1 LDSQIVKLYYLNS
14 ITMKIRSILLVILF
28 TGIMSTSLNAQATGF
43 KISLAE
49 WSLHRAIGKGTVTN
63 LDFPRIT
70 KKTYGLDAVEYVST
84 FFKGKGEDTGYL
96 TQLKDSCSKYGVKSL
111 LIMVDGEGSL
121 ADTSLA
127 SRTKAIEN
135 HYKWIKAAKFL
146 GCHSIR
152 VNAAGRGTM
161 GQMQAA
167 AIDALSKLSD
177 YAAGYGINV
186 VVENH
191 GGNSSIGK
199 WLAEIM
205 KTVNKPNCGTLPDLG
220 NFYEYDRYK
229 GVADIM
235 PYAKGVS
242 GKTYDFDADGNET
255 KVDYAKMMKIISD
268 AKYQGYIDVEYE
280 GNTLSENDGI
290 LASIALINKVIAP
303 YNTK

>member
-1 LDSQIVKLYYLNS
+1 
-14 ITMKIRSILLVILF
+14 MKIKSLLLTALIGGFISVNLF
-28 TGIMSTSLNAQATGF
+28 GQKQEF

-49 WSLHRAIGKGTVTN
+49 WSLHRALGNGKTITN
-63 LDFPRIT
+63 LDFPRIA
-70 KKTYGLDAVEYVST
+70 KKTYNLDAVEYVST
-84 FFKGKGEDTGYL
+84 FFKGKGEDQAYL
-96 TQLKDSCSKYGVKSL
+96 TALKDSCSKYGVKSL
-111 LIMVDGEGSL
+111 IIMVDGEGNL

-127 SRTKAIEN
+127 VRTKAVEN
-135 HYKWIKAAKFL
+135 HYKWVKAAKFL

-167 AIDALSKLSD
+167 AIDGLSKLST
-177 YAAGYGINV
+177 YAADYGINV
-186 VVENH
+186 IVENH

-229 GVADIM
+229 GVADMM

-242 GKTYDFDADGNET
+242 GKTHDFDAEGNET
-255 KVDYAKMMKIISD
+255 QIDYAKMMKIISD
-268 AKYQGYIDVEYE
+268 SKYSGYIDVEYE
-280 GNTLSENDGI
+280 GNILSEDEGI
-290 LASIALINKVIAP
+290 KASITLVKKVIAP
-303 YNTK
+303 YNN

>member
-1 LDSQIVKLYYLNS
+1 
-14 ITMKIRSILLVILF
+14 MKIRSLIIAILL
-28 TGIMSTSLNAQATGF
+28 TGLVSANSFAQKQEF

-63 LDFPRIT
+63 LDFPRIA

-84 FFKGKGEDTGYL
+84 FFKGKGEDQAYL
-96 TQLKDSCSKYGVKSL
+96 TALKDSCTKYGVRSL

-127 SRTKAIEN
+127 ARTKAIEN
-135 HYKWIKAAKFL
+135 HYKWVKAAKFL
-146 GCHSIR
+146 GCHTIR

-161 GQMQAA
+161 GEMQAA
-167 AIDALSKLSD
+167 AIDALGKLST
-177 YAAGYGINV
+177 YAADYGINV

-199 WLAEIM
+199 WLAKIM

-220 NFYEYDRYK
+220 NFYEYDRYA
-229 GVADIM
+229 GVKEMM

-242 GKTYDFDADGNET
+242 GKTYEFDAEGNET
-255 KVDYAKMMKIISD
+255 KVDYAKMMQIIADS
-268 AKYQGYIDVEYE
+268 KYSGYIDVEYE
-280 GNTLSENDGI
+280 GSKLSEDEGI
-290 LASIALINKVIAP
+290 KASIALINKVIAP
-303 YNTK
+303 YNK